1 MKSKFRRAIVI
12 TAVSAVTL
20 FVLYQGFVLLYVF
33 VPWSVPWVGDIL
45 ITSPPAQAVKYGEF
59 PFKLTY
65 EIGDSQYVAEDTII
79 CKFSGFETR
88 GTAGRYRN
96 WEEYLKSGKERI
108 TLLDCRDTEFMDRW
122 GNRILEFYFDYGNA
136 QYYMGDEVGSNKGGI
151 SNSIP
156 YMYQKA
162 DGSIGFS
169 AISAEEAYETYQI
182 KLINWEVSPPIQNSF
197 Q

>member
-20 FVLYQGFVLLYVF
+20 FVLYQGFVLLYVL
-33 VPWSVPWVGDIL
+33 VPCSVPWVGNI
-45 ITSPPAQAVKYGEF
+45 IIANPPAPAVKYGEF
-59 PFKLTY
+59 PFRLTY
-65 EIGDSQYVAEDTII
+65 EIGDSQHVIEDTIV
-79 CKFSGFETR
+79 CKFSGFEMC
-88 GTAGRYRN
+88 GSAGKYRK

-108 TLLDCRDTEFMDRW
+108 TLLDCRDMELMDRW
-122 GNRILEFYFDYGNA
+122 GNRILELYFDYGNA
-136 QYYMGDEVGSNKGGI
+136 QYYMGDEVGI

-169 AISAEEAYETYQI
+169 AISAEKAYETYQI
-182 KLINWEVSPPIQNSF
+182 KLIRWEASPPVQNNF

>member
-20 FVLYQGFVLLYVF
+20 FVLYQGLVLLYVF
-33 VPWSVPWVGDIL
+33 VPWSVPWIGDIL
-45 ITSPPAQAVKYGEF
+45 IANPPAPAVKYGEF
-59 PFKLTY
+59 PFRLTY
-65 EIGDSQYVAEDTII
+65 EIGDSQYVIEDTII

-108 TLLDCRDTEFMDRW
+108 TLLDCRDMEFMDRW
-122 GNRILEFYFDYGNA
+122 GNRIMEFYFDYGNA
-136 QYYMGDEVGSNKGGI
+136 EYYMGDEVGSNKGGI

-169 AISAEEAYETYQI
+169 AISAEEAYEMYEI
-182 KLINWEVSPPIQNSF
+182 KLIRWEASPSVENSF